1 MDKSKSIKLLEENK
15 NVKNN
20 AYGVK
25 KWPLVIACVVVNFI
39 AEVTL
44 ICVAFFL
51 DWIRTV
57 YNAR

>member
-1 MDKSKSIKLLEENK
+1 MDKSKSITLLEETKKVQNS
-15 NVKNN
+15 

-25 KWPLVIACVVVNFI
+25 KWLLVIACVVVSFI

-51 DWIRTV
+51 DWISPV
-57 YNAR
+57 YDAR